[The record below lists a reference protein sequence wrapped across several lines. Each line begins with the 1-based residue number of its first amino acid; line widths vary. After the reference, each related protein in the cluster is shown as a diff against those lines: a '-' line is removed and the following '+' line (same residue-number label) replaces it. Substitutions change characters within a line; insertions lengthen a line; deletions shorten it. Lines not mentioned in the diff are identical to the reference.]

1 MRKKLLL
8 FLSFMLSL
16 WSYGQFTF
24 PTVTGPISVSGGTA
38 ENVLIND
45 AANAA
50 AVPAGLYDSFS
61 VSVDWVSTSSA
72 WASETDLTFNTS
84 GGSVTIDPPTTG
96 SANSGAATTLTF
108 SGSLTS
114 LYDPSVD
121 GLLTL
126 DLNQSYSPSDAD
138 WSNIVVTLFE
148 APACPDPL
156 DLGITNLTATTVDL
170 GWTEF
175 GTATTW
181 NVEYGA
187 AGFSQGSG
195 TMVNGTTTNPH
206 NLTGL
211 TPETVYEF
219 YVQSDC
225 GGTDQSN
232 WVGPFEFTTPPSCP
246 APTDLAI
253 TNLTTTSADL
263 GWTNGGSET
272 AWNVEYGAAG
282 FSQGSG
288 TVVNTTSN
296 PHNLT
301 GLTAETAYEF
311 YVQADC
317 GGTDQSTWAGPFSFY
332 TGYCLP
338 SASGTATYIDNF
350 TTSNGSTNISNL
362 ASGHTAGGY
371 FDGTAQAVSSYEL
384 GSFDFNA
391 EIVGGTV
398 GFAIWI
404 DWNNDLVFDN
414 ATEKVFNT
422 TGYGNGPFTGTI
434 SVPSGTSLGNYR
446 MRITIDYSSS
456 NPSDPCADRT
466 RAEFEDYTLTIT
478 APPSCLPPSNLMA
491 SNITATSA
499 DIGWTNGG
507 SETAWNVE
515 YGPAG
520 FTQGS
525 GTTVNAT
532 TNPHNLTGL
541 SDNTQYEVYV
551 QADCG
556 GTDQS
561 YWFGPYTFTTLC
573 VPYGIPYFEGF
584 ETGYTHNTDVDG
596 CLTQE
601 SEAGTST
608 WKANNTL
615 TTYNRTPRTG
625 DWNAF
630 LGYSNTDWMFIP
642 VQLVGGTSYTM
653 DIYAR
658 QDGSTAA
665 NAKVEI
671 SYGASGDAASMTDV
685 IIAETGVVDNQYQL
699 LTGTFTPATSGVY
712 YIGIKGIVNSSP
724 WYLSVDDI
732 AVYETPSCLPPSS
745 LMASNITTTSADI
758 GWTNGGSE
766 TAWNIEYGPVG
777 FTQGSG
783 TTVNATTNP
792 HNLTGLSDNTQYEVY
807 VQADCGGGDLSP
819 WTGPFTFTTL
829 CVPYGIPYFE
839 GFETGYTHNT
849 DVGGCLSQ
857 EAEVGTQAWTA
868 NNTLTSYNRSP
879 RTGAWNAFLTYSN
892 TDWMFIPVQLVG
904 GTSYTMDIY
913 ARQDGSTAANA
924 KVEISYGASG
934 DAASMTDVIV
944 AETGVVDNQ
953 YQLLTGTF
961 TPATSGVYYI
971 GIKGI
976 VNGSPWYLS
985 VDDIAVYETPS
996 CLAPTDLAIQNL
1008 SSTSVDLTWTENNSA
1023 TTWNVEYGPAGFT
1036 PGTGTV
1042 ETATTNPH
1050 TITITPNTDY
1060 EFYVQSD
1067 CGGGD
1072 LSTWAG
1078 PFAFSNTYCTP
1089 QATNASRYI
1098 DDFSTTN
1105 GVQDVTNNG
1114 TGFSVDGYGDF
1125 TAQQISQTLGQT
1137 IDFSTTIVGGTAG
1150 FRVWI
1155 DWDNDFQFDA
1165 SDVVYQSSGYS
1176 ATHTGTIT
1184 VPVGTTP
1191 GPKRM
1196 RIVSH
1201 WLSDSGDADPCETGF
1216 TYGEFEDYTFE
1227 VLPAPPCLDPTDF
1240 VASNMTGSSVD
1251 LSWTANGT
1259 ATEWN
1264 IEYGANGFTQ
1274 GTGTT
1279 ETGVTANPYTL
1290 TGLTQGTD
1298 YDVYIQ
1304 SDCGVNQ
1311 GTWVGPLSFSTTTC
1325 TPTTGDTTAVACDS
1339 FEWFGTT
1346 YTASGTATHVLTNSA
1361 GCDSTVTLTLT
1372 INTSATGTDTQTAC
1386 GSFTWIDGVEY
1397 TASNNTAMYTIVGG
1411 AANGCDS
1418 IVTLDLTINQVATG
1432 TDVQASCGPFTWIDG
1447 VEYTASNNTAMHTI
1461 VGGAANGCDSIVT
1474 LNLTVD
1480 TEVSAGNDNAI
1491 TVCKGEQ
1498 VDLDTL
1504 LSADADA
1511 GGTWYNSMNT
1521 PLASSVILS
1530 SFTAG
1535 NYDYTYE
1542 VVGSGACPDQTAVI
1556 TVTVDGGCTAD
1567 VNEEIL
1573 GNISVY
1579 PNPTTSVLNI
1589 VNPSNTSSLRIEMLD
1604 MNGRVVMVEN
1614 SALNNA
1620 TEATLTIDHLEKGIY
1635 TLRVYNNE
1643 GHKTFKIVKQ

>member
-24 PTVTGPISVSGGTA
+24 PNVTGPISVSGGTA

-61 VSVDWVSTSSA
+61 VSVDWESTNNA
-72 WASETDLTFNTS
+72 WASEADLTINTS

-126 DLNQSYSPSDAD
+126 DLNQSYPSSDAN

-148 APACPDPL
+148 APTCPSPTAL
-156 DLGITNLTATTVDL
+156 LATGLSEITADIAWTAGASEGAWNISWGTPGYTPGDGNEINTVTVTSASYQITGLTANTDYDIYIQADCGGGDQSAWSGPLSIYTGYCAVSSGSEYLTSITSSGAITDISYSATSQPAGSYADETVQVIEAYESLTFDVSTVYSTGSNGVNIWVDWNNNFTFEASELVASLANSSTAKTLSVTVPPGTAQGDYRMRVRGQWGSTANPPACGNVSYGSTVDFTVTITATPSCLPTTDLVASNPTQTTVDL
-170 GWTEF
+170 AWSENNS
-175 GTATTW
+175 ATTW
-181 NVEYGA
+181 NIEYGPE
-187 AGFSQGSG
+187 GFVPGTGTVISG
-195 TMVNGTTTNPH
+195 VTTNPY
-206 NLTGL
+206 TVSGL
-211 TPETVYEF
+211 NPSSTYDF

-225 GGTDQSN
+225 GGGD
-232 WVGPFEFTTPPSCP
+232 E
-246 APTDLAI
+246 
-253 TNLTTTSADL
+253 SAM
-263 GWTNGGSET
+263 G
-272 AWNVEYGAAG
+272 
-282 FSQGSG
+282 
-288 TVVNTTSN
+288 
-296 PHNLT
+296 
-301 GLTAETAYEF
+301 
-311 YVQADC
+311 
-317 GGTDQSTWAGPFSFY
+317 
-332 TGYCLP
+332 
-338 SASGTATYIDNF
+338 
-350 TTSNGSTNISNL
+350 
-362 ASGHTAGGY
+362 
-371 FDGTAQAVSSYEL
+371 
-384 GSFDFNA
+384 
-391 EIVGGTV
+391 
-398 GFAIWI
+398 GFATESTECAATNVPYLQDFESATAPNIPTCTSI
-404 DWNNDLVFDN
+404 ENTGIGNDWKTKSS
-414 ATEKVFNT
+414 AT
-422 TGYGNGPFTGTI
+422 TGFTGNVLNY
-434 SVPSGTSLGNYR
+434 SFHPSSPT
-446 MRITIDYSSS
+446 
-456 NPSDPCADRT
+456 
-466 RAEFEDYTLTIT
+466 
-478 APPSCLPPSNLMA
+478 
-491 SNITATSA
+491 
-499 DIGWTNGG
+499 
-507 SETAWNVE
+507 
-515 YGPAG
+515 GPANTWF
-520 FTQGS
+520 FTQGINLVAGVS
-525 GTTVNAT
+525 YTISYKYGNNSTFYTESMKVAYGTTADEVGMTNA
-532 TNPHNLTGL
+532 LT
-541 SDNTQYEVYV
+541 DHPAIQ
-551 QADCG
+551 
-556 GTDQS
+556 
-561 YWFGPYTFTTLC
+561 
-573 VPYGIPYFEGF
+573 
-584 ETGYTHNTDVDG
+584 
-596 CLTQE
+596 
-601 SEAGTST
+601 
-608 WKANNTL
+608 
-615 TTYNRTPRTG
+615 
-625 DWNAF
+625 
-630 LGYSNTDWMFIP
+630 
-642 VQLVGGTSYTM
+642 
-653 DIYAR
+653 
-658 QDGSTAA
+658 
-665 NAKVEI
+665 I
-671 SYGASGDAASMTDV
+671 S
-685 IIAETGVVDNQYQL
+685 
-699 LTGTFTPATSGVY
+699 TPADESLVFTVAADDVY
-712 YIGIKGIVNSSP
+712 YFGFNVYSIQNQNQL
-724 WYLSVDDI
+724 YLDDI
-732 AVYETPSCLPPSS
+732 EIYETPTCFPPSD
-745 LMASNITTTSADI
+745 LMVS
-758 GWTNGGSE
+758 
-766 TAWNIEYGPVG
+766 
-777 FTQGSG
+777 
-783 TTVNATTNP
+783 
-792 HNLTGLSDNTQYEVY
+792 NLT
-807 VQADCGGGDLSP
+807 
-819 WTGPFTFTTL
+819 
-829 CVPYGIPYFE
+829 
-839 GFETGYTHNT
+839 
-849 DVGGCLSQ
+849 
-857 EAEVGTQAWTA
+857 
-868 NNTLTSYNRSP
+868 
-879 RTGAWNAFLTYSN
+879 
-892 TDWMFIPVQLVG
+892 
-904 GTSYTMDIY
+904 
-913 ARQDGSTAANA
+913 
-924 KVEISYGASG
+924 
-934 DAASMTDVIV
+934 
-944 AETGVVDNQ
+944 
-953 YQLLTGTF
+953 
-961 TPATSGVYYI
+961 
-971 GIKGI
+971 
-976 VNGSPWYLS
+976 
-985 VDDIAVYETPS
+985 
-996 CLAPTDLAIQNL
+996 
-1008 SSTSVDLTWTENNSA
+1008 STSVDLTWTENNSA
-1023 TTWNVEYGPAGFT
+1023 TTWNVEFGPAGFT
-1036 PGTGTV
+1036 PGTGTE

-1050 TITITPNTDY
+1050 TITITPDTDY

-1072 LSTWAG
+1072 LSTWVG

-1137 IDFSTTIVGGTAG
+1137 IDFSTTIVGGNAG

-1165 SDVVYQSSGYS
+1165 SDVVYQSSTYLS
-1176 ATHTGTIT
+1176 THTGTIT
-1184 VPVGTTP
+1184 VPAGTTP

-1201 WLSDSGDADPCETGF
+1201 WLSTTGAIDPCETGF

-1240 VASNMTGSSVD
+1240 VASNMTGSTVD

-1339 FEWFGTT
+1339 FDWFGTT

-1418 IVTLDLTINQVATG
+1418 IVTLDLTINPVATG
-1432 TDVQASCGPFTWIDG
+1432 TDTQTACGSFTWIDG

-1604 MNGRVVMVEN
+1604 MKGRVVMVEN